1 MSRSSSK
8 ISRGNTS
15 GLIGMFNNMSAADE
29 QQDSNLLTP
38 RGVASG
44 FSSSSSGMGADTNNS
59 SVIRKSSRSL
69 SPSPFHIRLSTSPS
83 SSLSP
88 HENNRNH
95 QIGLSKTTGYFLLP
109 NQFLLNIKPQIS
121 KKRHQ

>member
-15 GLIGMFNNMSAADE
+15 DLIGMFNNMSTADE
-29 QQDSNLLTP
+29 QQDSNLLTT
-38 RGVASG
+38 RGAVSG
-44 FSSSSSGMGADTNNS
+44 VSTSGSGLGAATNNS

-83 SSLSP
+83 SFLSP
-88 HENNRNH
+88 NENNRNH
-95 QIGLSKTTGYFLLP
+95 QIGLTKSAGYLLTSEP
-109 NQFLLNIKPQIS
+109 IIYKHDI
-121 KKRHQ
+121 

>member
-15 GLIGMFNNMSAADE
+15 DLIGMFNNMSTADE
-29 QQDSNLLTP
+29 QQDSNLLTT
-38 RGVASG
+38 RGAVSG
-44 FSSSSSGMGADTNNS
+44 VSTSGSGLGAATNNS

-83 SSLSP
+83 SFLSP
-88 HENNRNH
+88 NENNRNH
-95 QIGLSKTTGYFLLP
+95 QIGLTKTPGYILLP
-109 NQFLLNIKPQIS
+109 NQIIIEQNN
-121 KKRHQ
+121 

>member
-15 GLIGMFNNMSAADE
+15 DLIGMFNNMSASDE
-29 QQDSNLLTP
+29 QQQDPNHLTP
-38 RGVASG
+38 RGVLG
-44 FSSSSSGMGADTNNS
+44 GSSLGSDTNNS

-69 SPSPFHIRLSTSPS
+69 SPSPLHIRLSTSPS
-83 SSLSP
+83 TSSSFLSP

-95 QIGLSKTTGYFLLP
+95 QIGLTKSAGLYLLP
-109 NQFLLNIKPQIS
+109 KPIAY
-121 KKRHQ
+121 KHDI